1 MCTSCPN
8 TIEPRRTSTAN
19 ASSTD
24 IPMCSCVFSITITP
38 AYDFQSSVLVCT
50 CTSYVYERHVS
61 ANSPCLRLFAEHAS
75 TMPINHTCAYY
86 VYVYKCIH
94 DADVLQHVARK
105 RREKL
110 ASSQGRPRMT
120 RTMMDSHTSTLITIS
135 RLVSFWTIP
144 NGNEINVY
152 NKMAKA

>member
-1 MCTSCPN
+1 MS
-8 TIEPRRTSTAN
+8 EYHRTPPDLDRQREQHRHSHVQL
-19 ASSTD
+19 
-24 IPMCSCVFSITITP
+24 CVLDHEH
-38 AYDFQSSVLVCT
+38 AG
-50 CTSYVYERHVS
+50 
-61 ANSPCLRLFAEHAS
+61 LRLPVVCAGMYMHLLRIRKACLCEQPVSPSFCR
-75 TMPINHTCAYY
+75 TCVHDAHKPYLRILRIC
-86 VYVYKCIH
+86 VYKFIH
-94 DADVLQHVARK
+94 DAGVLQHVARK